1 MNPFDPFNVM
11 ALRGQGHMRN
21 ITLALPTALV
31 SDLLPMGLALGAQTM
46 TPPGTHPVIL
56 GFHDM
61 FKLHTTIPTLLP
73 SLTYHEHSVGIPFC
87 YVTLGSIGPTS
98 PGPYYFMPTLLL
110 DSALA
115 TLGGIVF
122 WGYPKRLA
130 RVTVTGNKYAVAQS
144 NGDPL
149 VDVTWDITGPF
160 LPAASYP
167 NFAPQ
172 QAALSQPL
180 LGLVPLSLG
189 PFFVVAD
196 FPKDWTVATVRPL
209 ETVTEVYTDY
219 VVGFGLARY
228 PKSGKSKGIDAS
240 VVGSYELHA
249 PWSMS
254 APYPP
259 LP

>member
-11 ALRGQGHMRN
+11 GLRGLGHMRN
-21 ITLALPTALV
+21 ITVALPTAVV
-31 SDLLPMGLALGAQTM
+31 SDLLPMGLALGPQTM

-61 FKLHTTIPTLLP
+61 FKLHTTLPSLLP

-87 YVTLGSIGPTS
+87 YVTFGAVTATS

-130 RVTVTGNKYAVAQS
+130 RITVAGNKYDVSQT

-149 VDVTWDITGPF
+149 VSVSWDVSGPF
-160 LPAASYP
+160 QPASAYP

-172 QAALSQPL
+172 QAAISQPL

-189 PFFVVAD
+189 PFFAVAD
-196 FPKDWTVATVRPL
+196 FPKDWTVAQVRPL
-209 ETVTEVYTDY
+209 ATVTEVHTDY
-219 VVGFGLARY
+219 VVGFGSARY
-228 PKSGKSKGIDAS
+228 PRSGKSSGIDVS
-240 VVGSYELHA
+240 VTGSYELQA

-259 LP
+259 M